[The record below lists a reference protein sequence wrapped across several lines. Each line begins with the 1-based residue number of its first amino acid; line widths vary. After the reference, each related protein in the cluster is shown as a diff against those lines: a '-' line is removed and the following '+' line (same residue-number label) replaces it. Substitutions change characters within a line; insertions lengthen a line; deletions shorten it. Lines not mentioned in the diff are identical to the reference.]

1 MKLYKI
7 ILHFVR
13 VSRNLVLNSEKIL
26 KNCRFCRW
34 FLLFY
39 SIFRYFARE
48 NANLKRGKPPKKE
61 EMVTYELNQ
70 ELRGKCLKC
79 FESIFWLLLYTLTF
93 IVIII

>member
-70 ELRGKCLKC
+70 ELRGEMFKML
-79 FESIFWLLLYTLTF
+79 
-93 IVIII
+93 